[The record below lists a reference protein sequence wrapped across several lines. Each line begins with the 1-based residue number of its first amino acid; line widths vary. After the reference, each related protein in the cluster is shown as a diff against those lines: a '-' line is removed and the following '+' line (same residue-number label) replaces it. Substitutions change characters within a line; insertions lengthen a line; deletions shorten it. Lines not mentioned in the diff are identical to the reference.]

1 MNLIQ
6 PFNFNG
12 NNLSVIINEQN
23 EPLFIAK
30 EVCDLLEIKN
40 TTQAVNQLDEDEKLN
55 YVLDRSGQKRNVNVI
70 TESGLYA
77 LIIRSNKPEA
87 KSFKKWVTSEV
98 LPSIRKHGAYMTSS
112 KLEEVLLNPDTLIQ
126 LATNLK
132 AEQEK
137 VKELTKTVT
146 KQQHYVNFV
155 ERCFDNEE
163 KIDIGQSAKILELPY
178 GRNTLFKKLRE
189 MGIFFK
195 NKNEPK
201 QQFIDKGYFQLKQ
214 KWIDRNNHESFC
226 ITKVLVTQRGLAY
239 LSAKL
244 NGANSN
250 IPKLQSII

>member
-1 MNLIQ
+1 MNIQ
-6 PFNFNG
+6 PFNFHG
-12 NNLSVIINEQN
+12 NDLSVIINENN

-30 EVCDLLEIKN
+30 EVTEILGYRTANDAIKY
-40 TTQAVNQLDEDEKLN
+40 LDEDEKL
-55 YVLDRSGQKRNVNVI
+55 VRQLIVAGQNRNISII
-70 TESGLYA
+70 TESGLYS
-77 LIIRSNKPEA
+77 LILKSKKPEA
-87 KSFKKWVTSEV
+87 KSFKKWITSEV